1 MKKKIIFVNHASSF
15 NGGAEK
21 SLLEMVSALQE
32 SEEYLIKVV
41 LPEDG
46 DLLTKIKEKNI
57 AYSLVKEESW
67 RMWHKNYFQILKFFL
82 TFIKLFFNLYDWI
95 VFLKKEKADIL
106 HININRLIIPL
117 LASKMI
123 GLKTI
128 IHFRDVPNQT
138 RYKFVFGWDLY
149 YYIMNLGKI
158 WIANSLYTHSQINSK
173 SNAPKIDVLY
183 NYLDFKLFDDKLSR
197 SASSNSILKKEF
209 SVVMLG
215 GINPWKNQIEF
226 VNVAIRVLKKR
237 KDIFFYMF
245 GKIISKEYYEKLMKK
260 IHDEKCDKNIFFRG
274 HEKNVEKI
282 FLESDL
288 MLHTSLVEPFGRVFI
303 ESLAAGV
310 PLIASGNGGAKEI
323 VNNGIHGYVFNNW
336 DTKTVANKVIFLKEN
351 EEVRNKM
358 GLSGRSLVKDKFSKS
373 IFVNK
378 LRNIYSNVLNSQD
391 ILRK

>member
-1 MKKKIIFVNHASSF
+1 
-15 NGGAEK
+15 
-21 SLLEMVSALQE
+21 
-32 SEEYLIKVV
+32 
-41 LPEDG
+41 
-46 DLLTKIKEKNI
+46 
-57 AYSLVKEESW
+57 SLVKEESW
-67 RMWHKNYFQILKFFL
+67 RMWYKNYFQILKFFL

-149 YYIMNLGKI
+149 YFIMNLGKI

-245 GKIISKEYYEKLMKK
+245 GKIISKEYY
-260 IHDEKCDKNIFFRG
+260 
-274 HEKNVEKI
+274 
-282 FLESDL
+282 
-288 MLHTSLVEPFGRVFI
+288 
-303 ESLAAGV
+303 
-310 PLIASGNGGAKEI
+310 
-323 VNNGIHGYVFNNW
+323 
-336 DTKTVANKVIFLKEN
+336 
-351 EEVRNKM
+351 
-358 GLSGRSLVKDKFSKS
+358 
-373 IFVNK
+373 
-378 LRNIYSNVLNSQD
+378 
-391 ILRK
+391 